1 MSIDERRRSMYDLY
15 VIALKYLFCDLQKL
29 F

>member
-1 MSIDERRRSMYDLY
+1 MYIDERGRTMYDLY